1 MLAVYILNYIA
12 SYMKQKT
19 AKGMRL
25 QSLWETEHASL
36 ERQGWSRRQTLEEKD
51 GGGGFGYQRHPV
63 QEGVCKIICGCWL
76 QVLGHTG
83 CGTYQILLSL
93 NKEQIALLQGL
104 LCAQQSTRKGTEKL
118 FAQFPGENL
127 SPNNIYQELDS
138 YCV

>member
-1 MLAVYILNYIA
+1 MLAVYILNYVA

-51 GGGGFGYQRHPV
+51 GGGRFVYQRHPV
-63 QEGVCKIICGCWL
+63 QEGVCKMICGCWL

-104 LCAQQSTRKGTEKL
+104 LVCSAKHEEGH
-118 FAQFPGENL
+118 
-127 SPNNIYQELDS
+127 
-138 YCV
+138 